1 MASSKD
7 RETFVYIA
15 KLAEQA
21 ERYDEMVDAMKKVA
35 NLDVELTVEERNLM
49 EQKEE
54 SKGNEVNANQWR
66 RRGAIFRSTW
76 SVKAAEATVIETCRR
91 R

>member
-49 EQKEE
+49 EQKES